1 MYLETIREFK
11 EFIKTLKIEEKE
23 QLMILAGGDSA
34 KYVEELI
41 NFLNDEKINF
51 FGGIYA
57 KLLIEKKHI
66 SKGFIIEKYEP
77 VYTSIVNNNS
87 DFDIDLKKIEGSTAL
102 VFVDGLTANMKD
114 LMDTIYNKFR
124 DKVKY
129 LGGGAGFYDLKQRP
143 CIFDNTGIHQDVA
156 YICILKSKVEL
167 AVKHGWNKLTEP
179 ITITK
184 AKDNTIFELEGLN
197 AFDIYK
203 KVISEKEKITFGK
216 NNFFDYAKNY
226 PFGVV
231 KEGQNELIVRDPIA
245 VTDEGELICIAD
257 IPEEGKA
264 YILNGNANTL
274 IDSSKEI
281 AEYCAMNSPE
291 KYTPF
296 LFDCISRAMFLGER
310 FKEELVNIQDKLA
323 YPIIGALSIGE
334 IASKT
339 NGEIIVHN
347 KSTIIGLLS
356 K

>member
-1 MYLETIREFK
+1 MYLETIKQAK
-11 EFIKTLKIEEKE
+11 EFIKGLKIEEKE
-23 QLMILAGGDSA
+23 QLMILAGDNSTQ
-34 KYVEELI
+34 YVEELI
-41 NFLNDEKINF
+41 NFLNDKRINF

-57 KLLIEKKHI
+57 KLLVEKKYV
-66 SKGFIIEKYEP
+66 SEGFIIEKYEP
-77 VYTSIVNNNS
+77 EYTSLVNNNT
-87 DFDIDLKKIEGSTAL
+87 DFDIDLKKMEGSTAL
-102 VFVDGLTANMKD
+102 VFVDGLTANMKG
-114 LMDTIYNKFR
+114 LMDAIYNKFR

-143 CIFDNTGIHQDVA
+143 CIFDNSGIHQDVA

-179 ITITK
+179 IVITK
-184 AKDNTIFELEGLN
+184 AKDNTISELEGLN

-203 KVISEKEKITFGK
+203 KVISEKEKITLDK

-245 VTDEGELICIAD
+245 VTDEGELICVAD
-257 IPEEGKA
+257 VPENGEA
-264 YILNGNANTL
+264 YILNGNVNTL
-274 IDSSKEI
+274 LDSSKEI
-281 AEYCAMNSPE
+281 AEYCSMNSPE

-310 FKEELVNIQDKLA
+310 FKEELINIQDKLI

-334 IASKT
+334 IASKI

-347 KSTIIGLLS
+347 KSTIVGLLS
-356 K
+356 E